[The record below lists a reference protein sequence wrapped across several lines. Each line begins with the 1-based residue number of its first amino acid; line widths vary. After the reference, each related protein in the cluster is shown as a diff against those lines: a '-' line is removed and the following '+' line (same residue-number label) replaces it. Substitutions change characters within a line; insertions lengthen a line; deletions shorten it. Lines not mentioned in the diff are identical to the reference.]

1 MPDTSVNFPLRPR
14 HSRPMSGRRNW
25 LPSLATPSRA
35 PTHGKRTGILRS
47 METVRWTFSP
57 SDAFVGDRCET
68 ELETTYEKNTRK
80 TDTKATAMPPDGG
93 IDVLAELAGLKVD
106 LKQQWRKLFDS
117 EPPPFNRRYL
127 KLRVGYRIQ
136 ELAHGGLR
144 CVLGLPA
151 DEVEGGARSKNRIAD
166 PRKPVVG
173 TRLIREWGGEEHT
186 VTVAGGRLRMVR

>member
-1 MPDTSVNFPLRPR
+1 MTTHEKPSASVP
-14 HSRPMSGRRNW
+14 G
-25 LPSLATPSRA
+25 
-35 PTHGKRTGILRS
+35 
-47 METVRWTFSP
+47 P
-57 SDAFVGDRCET
+57 SD
-68 ELETTYEKNTRK
+68 
-80 TDTKATAMPPDGG
+80 PPDGG

-144 CVLGLPA
+144 RVLGLPA

-166 PRKPVVG
+166 PRKPAPG
-173 TRLIREWGGEEHT
+173 TGLVREWGGVEHT
-186 VTVAGGRLRMVR
+186 VTVAGGRLRMAR